1 MGTLFKIGDQI
12 IYPMQGAAVID
23 SIEEKVIQGV
33 TQQYYIINM
42 PSSNMKLMIPQGNV
56 SNTKIR
62 LVEDPE
68 HLETVLD
75 DFSNGLPD
83 ETLSWKQKYD
93 VNMKKL
99 KSGELLAGA
108 QVVRDLTLQS
118 KEKPLNPSE
127 REMLDTAKRMFV
139 GELSLIKGIS
149 QLEATE
155 LIDSALK

>member
-1 MGTLFKIGDQI
+1 
-12 IYPMQGAAVID
+12 MQGAAVID

-33 TQQYYIINM
+33 TQQYYIINI
-42 PSSNMKLMIPQGNV
+42 PSSNLKLMVPQGKV

-62 LVEDPE
+62 LVEDKE
-68 HLETVLD
+68 HLSNVLD

-83 ETLSWKQKYD
+83 DSLSWKQKYD
-93 VNMKKL
+93 LNMKKL

-108 QVVRDLTLQS
+108 QVVRDLTLQGR
-118 KEKPLNPSE
+118 EKPLNPSE
-127 REMLDTAKRMFV
+127 REMLDMAKRMFV

>member
-1 MGTLFKIGDQI
+1 
-12 IYPMQGAAVID
+12 MQGAAVID

-33 TQQYYIINM
+33 TQQYYIIHM
-42 PSSNMKLMIPQGNV
+42 PSSNMKLMIPKGNV
-56 SNTKIR
+56 SRTKIR
-62 LVEDPE
+62 LVEDHD
-68 HLETVLD
+68 HLESVLD

-83 ETLSWKQKYD
+83 DSLSWKQKYD

-108 QVVRDLTLQS
+108 QVVRDLTIQS

-127 REMLDTAKRMFV
+127 KEMLDTAKRMFV

-155 LIDSALK
+155 LINEALK

>member
-1 MGTLFKIGDQI
+1 
-12 IYPMQGAAVID
+12 MQGAAVID

-33 TQQYYIINM
+33 TQQYYIIHM
-42 PSSNMKLMIPQGNV
+42 PSSNMKLMIPKGNV
-56 SNTKIR
+56 SRTKIR
-62 LVEDPE
+62 LVEDHD

-75 DFSNGLPD
+75 DFSNGHPD
-83 ETLSWKQKYD
+83 DSLSWKQKYD

-127 REMLDTAKRMFV
+127 KEMLDTAKRMFV

-155 LIDSALK
+155 LINEALK

>member
-1 MGTLFKIGDQI
+1 
-12 IYPMQGAAVID
+12 MQGAAVID

-33 TQQYYIINM
+33 TQQYYIIHM
-42 PSSNMKLMIPQGNV
+42 PSSNMKLMIPKGNV
-56 SNTKIR
+56 SRTKIR
-62 LVEDPE
+62 LVEDHD

-75 DFSNGLPD
+75 DFSNGHPD
-83 ETLSWKQKYD
+83 DSLSWKQKYD

-127 REMLDTAKRMFV
+127 KEMLDTAKRMFV

-155 LIDSALK
+155 FINEALK